1 MRDFLQ
7 AHKETAALQSAPMR
21 QTTIACA
28 AVAAS
33 LLQSNA
39 FAQTFVDRTAEVG
52 ITGGGEHAAW
62 GDVNG
67 DGWPDLWMGGAVW
80 LNHDGKSFTRID
92 APGAGVIADIDND
105 GVGDLVSFAPPGI
118 LRGVREAAT
127 ASGAIRFM
135 PVPYFPADLPAT
147 VARGAAV
154 GDFNNDGFVDVYIGG
169 FENWETQTTFPSLLL
184 LNDHGKAFK
193 LASSSAERR
202 ARGITACDFDEDGD
216 LDIYASN
223 YRLQPNTL
231 LVNDGHAKFTDQAAK
246 RNAIATSAGFE
257 GGHSIGACFGDFDGD
272 GHIDLFAGNFAH
284 VDSRGDQPK
293 CRFLRNLG
301 PANAFRFEDLGE
313 CGIYYQESYASPACG
328 DFDNDGA
335 LDLFLTT
342 VYANASFGK
351 KNFPVLFRNTSIG
364 SAIALVDVTQA
375 AGLSQLPATYVGAW
389 ADYDHDGDL
398 DLATAGRMYANNG
411 TPGAHWL
418 ELRLIGDGVKINRD
432 AIGAQARIAL
442 ADGRVLVRE
451 VEAGTGEG
459 NANSPILH
467 FGLGAFAGPATVT
480 VRWPDGST
488 QVAKDLAVDRIV
500 EIAPKPPTQTLAK

>member
-1 MRDFLQ
+1 
-7 AHKETAALQSAPMR
+7 MR

-127 ASGAIRFM
+127 ASGAIRFMPVPYFPTDGGAIRFM

-375 AGLSQLPATYVGAW
+375 AGLSQIPATYVGAW